1 MGTDRVELLDRR
13 TAELI
18 ISGTEADLIALVE
31 SRTRPMAG
39 TPVWRDY
46 WDASRESFREFPLAV
61 PVEERLR
68 VILSNGMR
76 LTAIRIQLI
85 RDLCS
90 SAPVDVDYWGCIAEV
105 FSGGKPPGCIT
116 WEDFIAPAFPEGPPE
131 AGIHRD
137 ENGAILW
144 TETSGRYLL
153 TAANSSA
160 MIASLRN
167 NLRGLK
173 VMRES
178 DVVKFERWHRFR
190 TRHPEFSIVYQIDF

>member
-39 TPVWRDY
+39 PPVWRDY

-61 PVEERLR
+61 PVEERLS
-68 VILSNGMR
+68 VILSNGIR

-85 RDLCS
+85 RDLCT
-90 SAPVDVDYWGCIAEV
+90 SAPLDVDYWGCIAEV

-153 TAANSSA
+153 TAANTNA
-160 MIASLRN
+160 MTVSLRN
-167 NLRGLK
+167 DL
-173 VMRES
+173 
-178 DVVKFERWHRFR
+178 
-190 TRHPEFSIVYQIDF
+190 